1 MRGSMML
8 ISLLVLGGCP
18 PSPAP
23 EPDPK
28 PPEQVEEEKA
38 VENAV
43 ITTETMAATVR
54 PTNCEAT
61 RVQWDQ
67 IDDSSLPKAKEAEVE
82 RTPDQVARYDAAVK
96 EAAKVIPNCRGETQ
110 CTGGCPDC
118 GWVDCIEHLIACP
131 ADAQRCCVAD
141 ACISSLD

>member
-1 MRGSMML
+1 MRL
-8 ISLLVLGGCP
+8 SLTCTLLLALGGCP
-18 PSPAP
+18 PGPAP

-43 ITTETMAATVR
+43 ITTETMAATVK

-67 IDDSSLPKAKEAEVE
+67 IDASSLPKAKEAEVD
-82 RTPDQVARYDAAVK
+82 RTDDQKNRYDAAIK
-96 EAAKVIPNCRGETQ
+96 EAAKVLPNCRGEMQ

-118 GWVDCIEHLIACP
+118 GWVDCVEHLIACP
-131 ADAQRCCVAD
+131 ADAQRCCAAD
-141 ACISSLD
+141 ACIAALK